1 MAQSRRPSIVVLL
14 VDDQLII
21 AERIRELLAT
31 ESYIAVHHCQNS
43 VAAFD
48 AATTVKPTVILQ
60 DLMMPG
66 VDGLEVL
73 QQLKQSPSTREVP
86 VVVLSTKEDPAIKAK
101 AFRVGANDYLIKL
114 PSAVELIARLRYH
127 SEAFRNETLRQMAM
141 QALTE
146 SREELRRSHEQIA
159 RQAVVLETRNRFI
172 TKTFGRYLSDEVVN
186 QLLESPEGLKLGGEN
201 RVVTIMLADLRGF
214 TAISDKLPATDVVRM
229 LNGFLA
235 AMSRVITA
243 HQGTIDKFMGDAVM
257 AIFGAPVSREDDA
270 LRAARCAIEMHHA
283 LQTVNDEHRSSGLPI
298 LDMGVALHTGEVV
311 VGNIGSDLRTEY
323 SVIGSNVNL
332 AARIESLSVGGQVL
346 ISDATRQAI
355 GLSAITGH
363 ERRFQAK
370 GFQREMCAWELLGID
385 GSNRLLLPTRSGTQ
399 QTFDPPRPLQ
409 LWLTKNKHASGPPAT
424 GVMISASEYG
434 ARIRTEIALPEFT
447 EVRVLLSPDEHNAQ
461 GTELWARVM
470 QSDGQGVLLQFS
482 GVSQIRDRRNAMPS
496 NPGEGN

>member
-1 MAQSRRPSIVVLL
+1 MAQPRRPSIVVLL
-14 VDDQLII
+14 IDDQLII
-21 AERIRELLAT
+21 AERIRELLSS
-31 ESYIAVHHCQNS
+31 ENYIALHHCQDP
-43 VAAFD
+43 VAAFE
-48 AATTVKPTVILQ
+48 AASAVKPTVILQ

-73 QQLKQSPSTREVP
+73 QRLKQSPSTRDVP

-101 AFRVGANDYLIKL
+101 AFRLGANDYLIKL

-127 SEAFRNETLRQMAM
+127 SEAFRNESLRQMAM

-159 RQAVVLETRNRFI
+159 RQAVVLESRNKFI

-235 AMSRVITA
+235 AMSRIITA
-243 HQGTIDKFMGDAVM
+243 HHGTIDKFMGDAVM
-257 AIFGAPVSREDDA
+257 AIFGAPVSRDDDA

-283 LQTVNDEHRSSGLPI
+283 LLAVNDEHLSSGLPM

-355 GLSAITGH
+355 GLSAITGR
-363 ERRFQAK
+363 ELRFQAK
-370 GFQREMCAWELLGID
+370 GFQKEMSAWELLGLD
-385 GSNRLLLPTRSGTQ
+385 GSSRLLLPARGGAQ
-399 QTFDPPRPLQ
+399 QLFDPPRRLQ
-409 LWLTKNKHASGPPAT
+409 LWLAKNKHVSGPAVI
-424 GVMISASEYG
+424 GFMISASDYG

-447 EVRVLLSPDEHNAQ
+447 EIRLVLDSDEPGITGA
-461 GTELWARVM
+461 EIWARVM
-470 QSDGQGVLLQFS
+470 QNDADGVLVQFS
-482 GVSQIRDRRNAMPS
+482 DISELADRRHAQRSPR
-496 NPGEGN
+496 G